1 MEYEIIETVGFDGK
15 AVSHVIVNLGNG
27 EFKSFPVDE
36 NNPEYTAV
44 IAPREDADNG

>member
-1 MEYEIIETVGFDGK
+1 MEYEIIETVGFDGV

-36 NNPEYTAV
+36 GNPEYVALTAST
-44 IAPREDADNG
+44 EEEE